1 MTETYQGA
9 TVYLPGEIAETTV
22 TMDQGRIVEI
32 GGPARGAV
40 IDARGLILAPALI
53 DVHGDAFE
61 RQLMPRPG
69 VYFPTEAAV
78 IDTDRQLAVNG
89 IATAY
94 HAVTLGWEPGLRD
107 IARGRDL
114 MQTIRDLAPRLT
126 VENRVQLRWET
137 FAFEALEAIEWA
149 LAGPLTP
156 SIAFNDHTSMTM
168 RAYDVAI
175 QDRAFEL
182 SPDFSIA
189 ALDDA
194 RMKKRTASKAHR
206 ASLSEDAYIAL
217 LAQVWDRRP
226 DVPATIAR
234 VARMGRAA
242 GAPMLSHDDTRAET
256 RRYFRGLGAGVAE
269 FPMVLEA
276 VEEARAAG
284 EPIVFGAPNAAR
296 GGSHIGS
303 LGAGDMV
310 EAGLCDALASDYF
323 YPAML
328 AAIARLDAERR
339 ADRGTLWSL
348 VSAGPARA
356 MGLADRGEIAVG
368 RRADLVLVDWPDGHA
383 PAIRG
388 TWVAGRAAYLGL
400 PAGRAGRMPP
410 HPMSKETDHAPSA
423 EDRRL
428 SEAR

>member
-1 MTETYQGA
+1 MFTFEGA
-9 TVYLPGEIAETTV
+9 CVYLPGEIAETNVTV
-22 TMDQGRIVEI
+22 EAGRIVEI
-32 GGPARGAV
+32 GGPVQGAR
-40 IDARGLILAPALI
+40 IDARGRILAPALI

-69 VYFPTEAAV
+69 VYFPLEAAV
-78 IDTDRQLAVNG
+78 IDTDRQLASNG

-94 HAVTLGWEPGLRD
+94 HAITLGWEPGLRD
-107 IARGRDL
+107 VSRGQEL
-114 MQTIRDLAPRLT
+114 IRALTQIAPRLM

-137 FAFEALEAIEWA
+137 FAFEALEVIREA
-149 LAGPLTP
+149 LEGPLLP
-156 SIAFNDHTSMTM
+156 ALAFNDHTSMTM

-175 QDRAFEL
+175 QDRGFEL

-206 ASLSEDAYIAL
+206 AGLSEEAYIKL
-217 LAQVWDRRP
+217 LGQVWERRAE
-226 DVPATIAR
+226 VPGKIAE
-234 VARMGRAA
+234 VAGMGHAA
-242 GAPMLSHDDTRAET
+242 GAPMLSHDDTTAQTRAW
-256 RRYFRGLGAGVAE
+256 FRDRGARVAE

-276 VEEARAAG
+276 AQAARDAG
-284 EPIVFGAPNAAR
+284 DALIFGAPNAAR

-328 AAIARLDAERR
+328 AAVARLDAERR
-339 ADRGTLWSL
+339 AERLALWRL

-356 MGLADRGEIAVG
+356 MNLHDRGEIATG
-368 RRADLVLVDWPDGHA
+368 ARADLVLVDWPDGHA
-383 PAIRG
+383 PAITG
-388 TWVAGRAAYLGL
+388 TWVAGRMAYGGT
-400 PAGRAGRMPP
+400 PAGHSASAFPAP
-410 HPMSKETDHAPSA
+410 HA
-423 EDRRL
+423 ERTP
-428 SEAR
+428 A